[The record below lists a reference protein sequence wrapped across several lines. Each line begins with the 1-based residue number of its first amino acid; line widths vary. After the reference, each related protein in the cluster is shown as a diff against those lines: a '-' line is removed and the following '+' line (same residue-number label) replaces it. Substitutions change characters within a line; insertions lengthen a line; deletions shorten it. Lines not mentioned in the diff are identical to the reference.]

1 MIYSMTGYGE
11 ASQEIGKKVY
21 RIEIRS
27 LNGKNTDLRFRSN
40 TNLRD
45 KELALRKL
53 ITELGARG
61 KFDVNLTIS
70 SEGAEDSQLNRTVM
84 ERYYKTLT
92 EFATDNSL
100 PTGDILQT
108 LIRLPNVVQ
117 LGDEEISDDEW
128 QIIAEMTKEAMA
140 MLTKFRE
147 VEGASLDKDLRKRV
161 AEIKSSLKGIG
172 QFESQRIETIKER
185 IKKNLSQ
192 HLSDEQVDQNRF
204 EQEILFYLE
213 KLDINE
219 EQVRLSQHCSFFLEE
234 LNTKKVQKGKK
245 LNFISQE
252 MGREINTLGAKAQN
266 SDIQQLVVKMKDEL
280 EKIKEQVLNSL

>member
-11 ASQEIGKKVY
+11 ASREIGKKVY
-21 RIEIRS
+21 RVEVRS
-27 LNGKNTDLRFRSN
+27 LNGKNTDLRFRTN

-53 ITELGARG
+53 ITDLGMRG

-70 SEGAEDSQLNRTVM
+70 SAGEEDSQLNTTVM
-84 ERYYKTLT
+84 ERYYNTLLG
-92 EFATDNSL
+92 FAKDKEIDK
-100 PTGDILQT
+100 GDILQT
-108 LIRLPNVVQ
+108 LVRLPNVVQ
-117 LGDEEISDDEW
+117 LGEEAISEDEW
-128 QIIAEMTKEAMA
+128 TVISEMTKEAMA
-140 MLTKFRE
+140 MLSSFRE
-147 VEGASLDKDLRKRV
+147 KEGGSLQSDLKERV
-161 AEIKSSLKGIG
+161 AAIRQALKDVD
-172 QFESQRIETIKER
+172 QYETARIEAIKER
-185 IKKNLSQ
+185 IKKNLQQ

-219 EQVRLSQHCSFFLEE
+219 EKVRLAQHCSFFLEQLDQE
-234 LNTKKVQKGKK
+234 KIQKGKK

-252 MGREINTLGAKAQN
+252 MGREINTLGAKAQH

-280 EKIKEQVLNSL
+280 EKIKEQVLNTL